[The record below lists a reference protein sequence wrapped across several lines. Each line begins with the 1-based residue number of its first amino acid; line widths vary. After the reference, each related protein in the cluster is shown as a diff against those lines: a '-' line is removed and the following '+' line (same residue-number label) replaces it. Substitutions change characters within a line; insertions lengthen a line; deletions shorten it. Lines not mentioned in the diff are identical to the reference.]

1 MKLSKSIQTGTAMA
15 MLALSAVFM
24 SHSALAQKEDK
35 TIIVCPIV
43 GGAQGSADGAGN
55 SAQFEFPYGITID
68 AAGNPYVADTWNHRI
83 RKVTSVGE
91 VSTIAGSGQGFSNG
105 QGTTAQFDTPVS
117 ITIDAAGNLYVAD
130 TWNHRIRKIT
140 PNGGVST
147 LAGSGQ
153 PGFVDGQGSKAQF
166 YRPSGITIDAAGN
179 LYVADTNNHSIR
191 KVTPEGVVSTL
202 AGGGEGF
209 ADGQGRAAQFYY
221 PDGIV
226 IDPARNLYVAD
237 RANSRIRKITPTGA
251 VTTLAGGEQGF
262 RDGQGSAARFW
273 TPSSIAID
281 AAGNLYVADRANDHI
296 RKVTPQGKVTT
307 LTDSEKGLA
316 ESRESATQFRS
327 LSSIVIDTTGNLYV
341 ADTGNHRICKIEI
354 RRP

>member
-15 MLALSAVFM
+15 MLALWAVFM

-43 GGAQGSADGAGN
+43 GGAQGSKDGAGN

-68 AAGNPYVADTWNHRI
+68 AAGNLYVADTWNHRI

-153 PGFVDGQGSKAQF
+153 PGFVDGRGSAARF
-166 YRPSGITIDAAGN
+166 YRPSGITIDATGN

-209 ADGQGRAAQFYY
+209 ADGQGRAA
-221 PDGIV
+221 
-226 IDPARNLYVAD
+226 
-237 RANSRIRKITPTGA
+237 
-251 VTTLAGGEQGF
+251 
-262 RDGQGSAARFW
+262 
-273 TPSSIAID
+273 
-281 AAGNLYVADRANDHI
+281 
-296 RKVTPQGKVTT
+296 
-307 LTDSEKGLA
+307 
-316 ESRESATQFRS
+316 
-327 LSSIVIDTTGNLYV
+327 
-341 ADTGNHRICKIEI
+341 
-354 RRP
+354 